1 MQGEPIE
8 EVREF
13 SVHLRVLDEKN
24 DVQIYSF

>member
-13 SVHLRVLDEKN
+13 SVHLSVLDEKN